1 MIDPVFAEIAGPD
14 GEGDWCEATRR
25 RSESARR
32 VLARHSWAIG
42 LMESRTDLGPAN
54 LHHRE
59 AAVACLRKAGFSIEM
74 TAHANWLLDSY
85 VDGFVLQ
92 EASLPFDSAEAPSA
106 MGDEVFL
113 PQVPPEQYPYLHE
126 SAAAL
131 LAIGY
136 DPADELPFGLD
147 VVLDA
152 LERLR
157 APT

>member
-1 MIDPVFAEIAGPD
+1 VPP
-14 GEGDWCEATRR
+14 EGW
-25 RSESARR
+25 
-32 VLARHSWAIG
+32 L
-42 LMESRTDLGPAN
+42 
-54 LHHRE
+54 LHRDD
-59 AAVACLRKAGFSIEM
+59 RP
-74 TAHANWLLDSY
+74 NWLLDSY

-136 DPADELPFGLD
+136 DPADELPFGLG
-147 VVLDA
+147 VVLDT